1 MIRIL
6 VRWVIISLALFVAAR
21 LVPGIEVAGT
31 GWIAYAAMAAVLGLV
46 NSIVRPIL
54 KLLTCPLIL
63 LTLGIFT
70 LVINAVTLLLSSA
83 IVNWLDLDIVFAVN
97 GFWPAF
103 WGALIVSIV
112 TAILSAIVR
121 EDDEK

>member
-1 MIRIL
+1 
-6 VRWVIISLALFVAAR
+6 VAAR

-31 GWIAYAAMAAVLGLV
+31 GWVAYAAMAAVLGLV
-46 NSIVRPIL
+46 NSVVRPVL

-103 WGALIVSIV
+103 WGALIVSVV
-112 TAILSAIVR
+112 TAVLSTLVR
-121 EDDEK
+121 EEDEK

>member
-1 MIRIL
+1 MIQIL

-46 NSIVRPIL
+46 NSVVRPIL
-54 KLLTCPLIL
+54 KLLTCPLII

>member
-1 MIRIL
+1 MVKLL

-31 GWIAYAAMAAVLGLV
+31 GWVAYAAMAAVLGLV
-46 NSIVRPIL
+46 NSVVRPVL

-103 WGALIVSIV
+103 WGALIVSVV
-112 TAILSAIVR
+112 TAVLSTLVR
-121 EDDEK
+121 EEDEK